1 MKIVRVFFLISSSL
15 ALSEL
20 FCEYK
25 IIQWEGELVEKCEA
39 LDIQFAPLVEGD
51 LTIESVNGSHL
62 EGYSDD
68 DVKTLIIKF
77 KFVEKVPQGLT
88 NLFKNLQELEIS
100 SSNLKTISGDDLQ
113 EHKNLSTLNLS
124 GNLLTTLPSGLFE
137 NTRILEYIDFSY
149 NRLKYIDPDIFDDV
163 PNLNRAFF
171 IKNICTGDD
180 PVYGNDRYAVQYY
193 VEKFLLEHC
202 RPKDNN

>member
-1 MKIVRVFFLISSSL
+1 MQIVGVFFFISSSL

-20 FCEYK
+20 FCEFR

-39 LDIQFAPLVEGD
+39 LDIQFTPLVEGD
-51 LTIESVNGSHL
+51 LTIESVNGSHID
-62 EGYSDD
+62 GFSDD

-77 KFVEKVPQGLT
+77 KIVEKVPQGLT
-88 NLFKNLQELEIS
+88 SVFKNLQELEIS
-100 SSNLKTISGDDLQ
+100 SSNLKSIVGEDLQ

-137 NTRILEYIDFSY
+137 NTRNLEYIDFSF
-149 NRLKYIDPDIFDDV
+149 NRLKYIDPDIFDDLIS
-163 PNLNRAFF
+163 LNRAFF

-180 PVYGNDRYAVQYY
+180 PVYGNDRAAVQYH
-193 VEKFLLEHC
+193 VEKYLLQHC
-202 RPKDNN
+202 RPKSDD